1 MSRYGSLSDSLWG
14 AFANPEYSP
23 PQAPE
28 QIWAIREGLHR
39 IDLMRVEWHEVKANK
54 DHICTRGCAIK
65 RNEVYF
71 KLQSGAG
78 WDGEL
83 KVCAG
88 CLAMILYFKRG
99 SRIAAVHEDALGCG
113 RATRGAPKAG
123 RRRKMVF
130 TARMT
135 CTQNTRAV
143 ISRPRVALEIYQ
155 VFANC
160 VTHRQSMKK
169 RSIGFLY

>member
-39 IDLMRVEWHEVKANK
+39 SDPMRVEWHEVKANK

-88 CLAMILYFKRG
+88 CLAMILYFKQ
-99 SRIAAVHEDALGCG
+99 VHELPPYMKTHWDVAEQRPVRLNPEDA
-113 RATRGAPKAG
+113 P
-123 RRRKMVF
+123 
-130 TARMT
+130 
-135 CTQNTRAV
+135 
-143 ISRPRVALEIYQ
+143 PD
-155 VFANC
+155 
-160 VTHRQSMKK
+160 
-169 RSIGFLY
+169 